1 MLLTGKVEAETDVA
15 EEPQDVIQP
24 YTPDLVADDD
34 TLQGDFYEA

>member
-1 MLLTGKVEAETDVA
+1 MLLTGKAEAGHKMCFN
-15 EEPQDVIQP
+15 P